1 MYINTNT
8 RILAPEFEF
17 AQPATLAEAFA
28 LIEQHGDGAH
38 LLAGGT
44 DLLVQMKMERL
55 NPACVIS
62 LRKLDELKGI
72 SSSGDGHRIG
82 AAATVM
88 DVARSATVKARY
100 DALVEACNA
109 YSTVSVMVMGTIGGN
124 LCNASPAGDTAP
136 ALIVHDA
143 SAVVRSA
150 KAERRVP
157 VAEFVTG
164 PGKTVLGKGEILAAV
179 ELPEPAAGT
188 GSAFLKMSR
197 VVADISQV
205 AAAVSLVR
213 DGDKVTDCRIAL
225 GAVAPTPIRV
235 ARAESALNGQRG
247 TPEAFAEA
255 AAIVAED
262 IKPITDVRA
271 SEGYRRQAARS
282 IVRDA
287 LNTAWHRA
295 GKGAEK

>member
-1 MYINTNT
+1 MRAEVSGALDGY
-8 RILAPEFEF
+8 LAPTTVEE
-17 AQPATLAEAFA
+17 AARALA
-28 LIEQHGDGAH
+28 DGRGSV
-38 LLAGGT
+38 LAGGT
-44 DLLVQMKMERL
+44 DLMLQAGNGRTPYRGRLVNIRRVAGLRGVEADDGRL
-55 NPACVIS
+55 
-62 LRKLDELKGI
+62 
-72 SSSGDGHRIG
+72 RIG
-82 AAATVM
+82 ALTTM
-88 DVARSATVKARY
+88 TDLLR
-100 DALVEACNA
+100 DALVREHAPVLRQVADKFASDQIRNMA
-109 YSTVSVMVMGTIGGN
+109 TVGGN

-157 VAEFVTG
+157 VAEFATG
-164 PGKTVLGKGEILAAV
+164 PGRTVLAKGEILTAV
-179 ELPEPAAGT
+179 ELPEPVAGT

-287 LNTAWHRA
+287 LNTAWQRA
-295 GKGAEK
+295 AKGAEK